1 MKLEHLLQGYQFN
14 RIQVDIKERTS
25 DDSGVLKF
33 TDDIHAAY
41 LLDSEEI
48 VIDLELF
55 INCIVKEKTLDK
67 ELMHTSKVIEIL
79 QQSIKLL
86 SNITRE
92 EANIILTKLGFFDG
106 SFVNKKQIKLFD
118 FEYSTEV
125 IDGILHFS
133 IRETSE

>member
-14 RIQVDIKERTS
+14 RIPVEIKKKES
-25 DDSGVLKF
+25 EDSGVLKF